1 MRNAQLPFSQLLEK
15 GPVPEN
21 AEGRKPKVQA
31 HRIQNL
37 CGDMLDA
44 MRRLYAHCIHT
55 LVGFIVG
62 FDYDAF
68 GTFHRHHRFI
78 L

>member
-1 MRNAQLPFSQLLEK
+1 
-15 GPVPEN
+15 
-21 AEGRKPKVQA
+21 
-31 HRIQNL
+31 
-37 CGDMLDA
+37 MLDA